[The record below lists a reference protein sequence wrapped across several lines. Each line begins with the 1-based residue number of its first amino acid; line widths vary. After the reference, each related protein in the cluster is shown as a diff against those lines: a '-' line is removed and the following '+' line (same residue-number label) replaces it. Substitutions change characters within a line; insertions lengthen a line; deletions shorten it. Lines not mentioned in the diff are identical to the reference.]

1 MRGTLR
7 ALAPLAVLVIVLAGI
22 PAVVSAQDEAAQET
36 PQSELTEITYQKVDE
51 QLQVFIRVEGPFT
64 FETLE
69 IQAPLR
75 LVLDFRGV
83 SKISAAPIVEV
94 GDIGISSIR
103 TGQFQPDVA
112 RVVFDLADAG
122 PAHSLTQVENGLKV
136 VFWME
141 GAPAEPPAPVKP
153 LPKVKPV
160 EPPPVRVAAEGRR
173 EYFVKV
179 GAGLMLPIV
188 SETTGTQNIS
198 LYAESGLI
206 TQTLNLNLGW
216 AADLAFGTYL
226 SPSTRVGLGVTLQ
239 SAGVTTAI
247 QGEFPDPFVM
257 NDPATVDFSEETIGQ
272 TLMNFYV
279 FGLFTLTK
287 SESMEISAGPMLG
300 YARADY
306 GILENFG
313 MTDEVTE
320 DGRTIT
326 ITDQI
331 FSKDSVSGLSLG
343 VWASGQYALGR
354 NLSLVVDARLFYFNP
369 LHSGLGLRANLS
381 GLDVLAG
388 IQYNF

>member
-388 IQYNF
+388 FQYNF